1 VFNVEQIRLSL
12 AAIHSYALWPTIG
25 QGGVCGT
32 IQTGH
37 VRLLSTRLYPLRPTG
52 RLERLVV
59 QCRTNQTGHVRLLST
74 RLYALR
80 STIRLERL
88 VLCGTNHTG
97 HVRLLSTRLYALRPT
112 NRLETVERITLVIY
126 GCYLTTSWHMHT
138 VTDNLI
144 REGDIPARTN
154 QTDGPGWAAH
164 HSHVRTAAY
173 NTIGEVRS
181 SKMEQ
186 I

>member
-1 VFNVEQIRLSL
+1 MWNKSHWPCT
-12 AAIHSYALWPTIG
+12 AAIHSLVRAAAYNSIG
-25 QGGVCGT
+25 EGDVHGVT
-32 IQTGH
+32 NQTGQ
-37 VRLLSTRLYPLRPTG
+37 VRLLS
-52 RLERLVV
+52 
-59 QCRTNQTGHVRLLST
+59 
-74 RLYALR
+74 
-80 STIRLERL
+80 I
-88 VLCGTNHTG
+88 
-97 HVRLLSTRLYALRPT
+97 RLYALRPT

-173 NTIGEVRS
+173 NSIGEERGSRV
-181 SKMEQ
+181 EQ